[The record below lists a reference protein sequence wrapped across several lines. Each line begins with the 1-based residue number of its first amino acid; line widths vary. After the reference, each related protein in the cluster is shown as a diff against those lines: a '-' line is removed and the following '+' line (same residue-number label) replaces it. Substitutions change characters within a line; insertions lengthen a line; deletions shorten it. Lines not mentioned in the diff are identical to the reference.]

1 MKKRVMGRL
10 ILLISI
16 LLLNGQSGHA
26 FELNG
31 FADVSFTKSTEGA
44 DEFRKGDF
52 AFGTLDLYFAQT
64 LDDIDILLE
73 LGVEEGDEMDVERVT
88 IGYTFSDALRVRAGR
103 FHTPLGFWNTSYHH
117 GVQLQPTIERPD
129 FLKFEDDGGILPV
142 HVIGGYLS
150 GRVSNAIGAV
160 EYGAMLGNGP
170 RITGK
175 DGGNVLHPNNISDNN
190 NGKAIVLNIAVS
202 PTAIQGLKI
211 GLSGH
216 IAELKDDGAVDID
229 VDNADGDNDLTTG
242 VEVGSGDVE
251 VDQIIS
257 GAAVTYAIANV
268 DMTGEYFSI
277 QDKDVASDKDYTSGA
292 YYGLITY
299 SYKGKWVPY
308 LMYENMSIKEADPYF
323 MSLGTVDTTELT
335 TGLRYNINYR
345 SCLKGEYRRIIDE
358 GDVDWN
364 EYAIQWALAF

>member
-1 MKKRVMGRL
+1 MKKRFISRL
-10 ILLISI
+10 MLLISV
-16 LLLNGQSGHA
+16 LFLSSQSGHA

-44 DEFRKGDF
+44 DEFRNGDF

-88 IGYTFSDALRVRAGR
+88 IGYTFSDALKVRAGR

-150 GRVSNAIGAV
+150 GRVSTAVGAI

-170 RITGK
+170 RIISE
-175 DGGNVLHPNNISDNN
+175 DGAVNVLHPNNISDNN
-190 NGKAIVLNIAVS
+190 NSKAIAFNAAIS
-202 PTAIQGLKI
+202 PSAIEGLKI
-211 GLSGH
+211 GFSGH
-216 IAELKDDGAVDID
+216 IAEIESDATV
-229 VDNADGDNDLTTG
+229 
-242 VEVGSGDVE
+242 
-251 VDQIIS
+251 IS
-257 GAAVTYAIANV
+257 GIVSDLDQTIFGAALTYSIGNIHLAS
-268 DMTGEYFSI
+268 EYFSV
-277 QDKDVASDKDYTSGA
+277 KDTDNSTATEEDFTSNA

-299 SYKGKWVPY
+299 TLLDKYVPY
-308 LMYENMSIKEADPYF
+308 LMYENISVKEDDPYF
-323 MSLGTVDTTELT
+323 TSLGTADTQEMIA
-335 TGLRYNINYR
+335 GLRYNINYR
-345 SCLKGEYRRIIDE
+345 SAVKGEYRRIIDI
-358 GDVDWN
+358 GDLDWN
-364 EYAIQWALAF
+364 EYAVQWTLAF

>member
-1 MKKRVMGRL
+1 MKKWVAGGF
-10 ILLISI
+10 ILLISV
-16 LLLNGQSGHA
+16 LFLSSQSGHA

-44 DEFRKGDF
+44 DEFRNGDF

-142 HVIGGYLS
+142 HVIGAYVS
-150 GRVSNAIGAV
+150 GRADTAV
-160 EYGAMLGNGP
+160 GEIEYGAMLGNGP
-170 RITGK
+170 RITSE
-175 DGGNVLHPNNISDNN
+175 DGDVNVLHPNNISDNN
-190 NGKAIVLNIAVS
+190 GKAIAFNIAVS

-229 VDNADGDNDLTTG
+229 VDNADGDN
-242 VEVGSGDVE
+242 
-251 VDQIIS
+251 
-257 GAAVTYAIANV
+257 
-268 DMTGEYFSI
+268 
-277 QDKDVASDKDYTSGA
+277 
-292 YYGLITY
+292 
-299 SYKGKWVPY
+299 
-308 LMYENMSIKEADPYF
+308 
-323 MSLGTVDTTELT
+323 
-335 TGLRYNINYR
+335 
-345 SCLKGEYRRIIDE
+345 
-358 GDVDWN
+358 
-364 EYAIQWALAF
+364 

>member
-1 MKKRVMGRL
+1 MKKMVMGGL

-16 LLLNGQSGHA
+16 LFLNGQSGYA

-31 FADVSFTKSTEGA
+31 FADVSFTKSTKGA

-52 AFGTLDLYFAQT
+52 AFGTLDLYLAQT

-88 IGYTFSDALRVRAGR
+88 IGYTFSDALKVRAGR

-142 HVIGGYLS
+142 HVIGAYVS
-150 GRVSNAIGAV
+150 GRADTAIGAI

-170 RITGK
+170 RITSK
-175 DGGNVLHPNNISDNN
+175 DGTNVLHPNNISDNN
-190 NGKAIVLNIAVS
+190 NGKAIAFNADLFPA
-202 PTAIQGLKI
+202 AISGLKV
-211 GLSGH
+211 GVSGH
-216 IAELKDDGAVDID
+216 AAEIKGDSTVPMTIEID
-229 VDNADGDNDLTTG
+229 QT
-242 VEVGSGDVE
+242 
-251 VDQIIS
+251 IF
-257 GAAVTYAIANV
+257 GAAVIYSVANV
-268 DMTGEYFSI
+268 EITGEYFSI
-277 QDKDVASDKDYTSGA
+277 QDKDAIADKDYNNGA

-299 SYKGKWVPY
+299 AYKEKWIPY

-323 MSLGTVDTTELT
+323 ISLGSVDTEELT
-335 TGLRYNINYR
+335 IGLRYTINYR
-345 SCLKGEYRRIIDE
+345 SSLKGEYRRIIDE
-358 GDVDWN
+358 GDEDWN
-364 EYAIQWALAF
+364 EYALQWALAF